1 MSLTEEYKELDKI
14 RKKEAEEAAAHYAA
28 RNLPGDR
35 TMNVDISS
43 VKASIAAMAEE
54 KAKPNHD

>member
-1 MSLTEEYKELDKI
+1 MSLEEYKELDKI
-14 RKKEAEEAAAHYAA
+14 RKKAAEKAAAHYGA

-35 TMNVDISS
+35 TQNVDLSS
-43 VKASIAAMAEE
+43 VKASIKAMAVE